1 MEQTATS
8 LSNLQTRAFALL
20 RKWMKKGSLDETET
34 HELVEIQKE
43 ILTASAGTEPDSFKS
58 IVETRFDSVDTQ
70 FDSLKESMDA
80 RFDSIDTRFDSI
92 DTQFDSLKE
101 SLDARFDS
109 IDTRFDSIDTQFDSL
124 KESMDA
130 RFDSIDTQF
139 DCLEAKLDS
148 LQESVEIWFSIIL
161 RWLKI
166 LTGVGVMLL
175 LTMAILFI
183 GFLVTGIS

>member
-20 RKWMKKGSLDETET
+20 RKWMKKGSLDEIET

-70 FDSLKESMDA
+70 FDSLKESMDV
-80 RFDSIDTRFDSI
+80 RFDSIDT
-92 DTQFDSLKE
+92 
-101 SLDARFDS
+101 
-109 IDTRFDSIDTQFDSL
+109 
-124 KESMDA
+124 

>member
-58 IVETRFDSVDTQ
+58 IVETKFDSVDTQ
-70 FDSLKESMDA
+70 FDSLKESM
-80 RFDSIDTRFDSI
+80 
-92 DTQFDSLKE
+92 
-101 SLDARFDS
+101 DARFDS

>member
-43 ILTASAGTEPDSFKS
+43 IPTASLKTERDSFKD

-70 FDSLKESMDA
+70 FDSIRESL
-80 RFDSIDTRFDSI
+80 DTRFDSV
-92 DTQFDSLKE
+92 DAKFDAVDAKFDSVSTRIDSVKE
-101 SLDARFDS
+101 SL
-109 IDTRFDSIDTQFDSL
+109 
-124 KESMDA
+124 
-130 RFDSIDTQF
+130 
-139 DCLEAKLDS
+139 
-148 LQESVEIWFSIIL
+148 EIRFSIVL

-166 LTGVGVMLL
+166 LTGVGVTLL
-175 LTMAILFI
+175 LAMASWLIR
-183 GFLVTGIS
+183 FLVTGGA

>member
-1 MEQTATS
+1 
-8 LSNLQTRAFALL
+8 
-20 RKWMKKGSLDETET
+20 MKKGSLDEIET

-70 FDSLKESMDA
+70 FDSLKESMDV
-80 RFDSIDTRFDSI
+80 RFDSIDT
-92 DTQFDSLKE
+92 
-101 SLDARFDS
+101 
-109 IDTRFDSIDTQFDSL
+109 
-124 KESMDA
+124 